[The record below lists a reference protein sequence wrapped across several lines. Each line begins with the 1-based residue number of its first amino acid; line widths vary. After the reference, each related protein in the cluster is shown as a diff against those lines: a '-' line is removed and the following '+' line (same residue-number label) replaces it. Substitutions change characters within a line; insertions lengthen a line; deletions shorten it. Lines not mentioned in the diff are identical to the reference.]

1 MKKPFSSYMSSNTRG
16 WLCVLGGF
24 ILCLSFSADF
34 SYPNINSYLTSYMRN
49 NNTNGYNNHLTYDD
63 FVFLTTT
70 KVVLQGSSMPLV
82 GDLCRRIGTRWSI
95 FIGSAIYSGGFMMT
109 FFTIKS
115 HFALAIVSLALHGLG
130 FSFVYATA
138 ISAAQKWFPRSKRG
152 LVGSIV
158 LSGYGYGSLIWVPIQ
173 TAFVNPDNVK
183 AERDPACSLI
193 TLNGTE
199 VEHDADC
206 KNRYYT
212 DPEMLARV
220 PWMFLM
226 LGCIYAL
233 CGMVATVLI
242 SEPEDISE
250 SQSFTSESGKS
261 DVVEEIQNSL
271 KPTEVLRTPVFY
283 QIWAG
288 FFSVGLCNGLMST
301 YSKTFGLTFINDD
314 HFYATVAIVQ
324 NIFNGTCRVF
334 WGFSYDKAGFKMCFL
349 LIGFIVTVITALLPV
364 LPTIGEETIGAKA
377 GYGVLMTILYGTF
390 PGIYAIVAAAVND
403 AFGPVHYKANFGLL
417 FTQAIA
423 YSAAIITMTK
433 VPVFQ
438 AYLGYTGMFL
448 VAGGFGV
455 LGILAAL
462 FLPRHLS
469 VPKKASKV

>member
-1 MKKPFSSYMSSNTRG
+1 
-16 WLCVLGGF
+16 
-24 ILCLSFSADF
+24 
-34 SYPNINSYLTSYMRN
+34 
-49 NNTNGYNNHLTYDD
+49 
-63 FVFLTTT
+63 
-70 KVVLQGSSMPLV
+70 
-82 GDLCRRIGTRWSI
+82 
-95 FIGSAIYSGGFMMT
+95 MMT

-283 QIWAG
+283 QVS
-288 FFSVGLCNGLMST
+288 F
-301 YSKTFGLTFINDD
+301 
-314 HFYATVAIVQ
+314 
-324 NIFNGTCRVF
+324 
-334 WGFSYDKAGFKMCFL
+334 
-349 LIGFIVTVITALLPV
+349 TALL
-364 LPTIGEETIGAKA
+364 
-377 GYGVLMTILYGTF
+377 
-390 PGIYAIVAAAVND
+390 
-403 AFGPVHYKANFGLL
+403 LL
-417 FTQAIA
+417 
-423 YSAAIITMTK
+423 
-433 VPVFQ
+433 
-438 AYLGYTGMFL
+438 
-448 VAGGFGV
+448 
-455 LGILAAL
+455 
-462 FLPRHLS
+462 
-469 VPKKASKV
+469 